1 MESTLQQNEIKVK
14 KPLEV
19 WQGIIG
25 VFVVLSIV
33 VGLFSSQLSEAKQAA
48 TIQENHERRL
58 TTVEADYK
66 EIRQDQKETKQVV
79 TEIRLI
85 LKDKQ
90 DRK

>member
-1 MESTLQQNEIKVK
+1 MESTPLNANEVK

-19 WQGIIG
+19 WQGIVGI
-25 VFVVLSIV
+25 FVVLSIV
-33 VGLFSSQLSEAKQAA
+33 VGLYASSVSEAKASA
-48 TIQENHERRL
+48 TVQENHERRL
-58 TTVEADYK
+58 STLESNYT
-66 EIRQDQKETKQVV
+66 EIRADQKETKQMV